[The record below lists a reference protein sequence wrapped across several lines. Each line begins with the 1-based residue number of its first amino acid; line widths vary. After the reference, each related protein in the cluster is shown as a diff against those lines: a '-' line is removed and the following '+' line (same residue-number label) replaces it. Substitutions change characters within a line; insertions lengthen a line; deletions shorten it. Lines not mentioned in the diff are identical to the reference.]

1 MGVRFDEFSVQRLDF
16 HLIQTAVLQE
26 SSELTKGLHG
36 KLGGLLQKAED
47 SGRDP
52 QNATVVFYFF
62 CPRTGHTVGFW
73 CDLVRVR
80 IRNGQNLKVI
90 NNDVIIK

>member
-62 CPRTGHTVGFW
+62 CPRTGENRSVFGVTW
-73 CDLVRVR
+73 
-80 IRNGQNLKVI
+80 
-90 NNDVIIK
+90 